1 MIFLTQKQ
9 KAHLRNEKLLNEL
22 NELNETFSKKLN
34 RKNER
39 LSVLKVYLY
48 SVINIK
54 VTRQT

>member
-9 KAHLRNEKLLNEL
+9 KAQLRNEKLLNEL

-39 LSVLKVYLY
+39 LSVLKVYLL

>member
-9 KAHLRNEKLLNEL
+9 KAQLRNEKLLNEL

-48 SVINIK
+48 SVINLK
-54 VTRQT
+54 VARQT

>member
-9 KAHLRNEKLLNEL
+9 KAQLRNEKLLNEL

-48 SVINIK
+48 I
-54 VTRQT
+54 

>member
-9 KAHLRNEKLLNEL
+9 KAQLRNEKLLNEL